1 MGFIISLL
9 VGRGL
14 SALAAKAI
22 VYGVIAAVIGGALL
36 GIRQHYV
43 NKGWNKAIEAV
54 KKQDDRA
61 VAAADRVMEK
71 TTKCDETSG
80 FWDVITQDCRLQE
93 EETKR

>member
-1 MGFIISLL
+1 MLI
-9 VGRGL
+9 GRGL

-22 VYGVIAAVIGGALL
+22 VYGVVAALVGGALL

-43 NKGWNKAIEAV
+43 NKGWNKAIAAV

-61 VAAADRVMEK
+61 VAAASKVEEQTAR
-71 TTKCDETSG
+71 CDSSNG

-93 EETKR
+93 EKQ

>member
-1 MGFIISLL
+1 MSFIVSLL

-22 VYGVIAAVIGGALL
+22 VYAVIAAIVGGALL

-43 NKGWNKAIEAV
+43 NKGWNKAIAAV

-61 VAAADRVMEK
+61 AATADRVDETAK
-71 TTKCDETSG
+71 KCDESSG
-80 FWDVITQDCRLQE
+80 YWDVVTQNCKLGED
-93 EETKR
+93 K